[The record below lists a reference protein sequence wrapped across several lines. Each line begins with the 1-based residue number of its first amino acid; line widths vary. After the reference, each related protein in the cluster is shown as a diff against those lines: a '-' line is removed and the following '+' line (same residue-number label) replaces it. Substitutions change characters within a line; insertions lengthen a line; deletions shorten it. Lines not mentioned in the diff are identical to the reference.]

1 MREWKCNSTAVSAWV
16 RPSKEI
22 LDWCRDNIE
31 DKKWDYAF
39 DTIYFVRE
47 KDYTFFMLRWES

>member
-1 MREWKCNSTAVSAWV
+1 MKEWRYNSKAPNAS
-16 RPSKEI
+16 PSREI
-22 LDWCRDNIE
+22 LDWCRNNIE

>member
-1 MREWKCNSTAVSAWV
+1 MMKEWRYNSTAPNA

-22 LDWCRDNIE
+22 LEWCRDNIE

>member
-1 MREWKCNSTAVSAWV
+1 MKEWRYNSTAPNA
-16 RPSKEI
+16 RPAEEI
-22 LDWCRDNIE
+22 LEWCRDNIE
-31 DKKWDYAF
+31 NKKWDYAY